1 MAPNRPICQVDAITS
16 RSEWLGVLIMVN
28 RASTGHKRVI
38 SDLYAPGLTLLE
50 GDDDGVTAIVCGLN
64 RLGLKRT
71 IDANK

>member
-1 MAPNRPICQVDAITS
+1 MAPNRSICQVDAITS

-28 RASTGHKRVI
+28 RASTGHKRVV

-50 GDDDGVTAIVCGLN
+50 GDNDGAATIVCGLN

-71 IDANK
+71 ID